1 TAPPRAAMRIPVTE
15 GPTMRPAC
23 QGMEPRAMALGRRS
37 RSTSCGTS
45 AMRLGSSKARKTLLS
60 AAGARGGAS
69 RRQPN
74 EVRRSAGPEPGE
86 EERGAEHEGHQ
97 GLRRHEEP
105 EPVDTIGE
113 HAAAELEEDEGHALG
128 EAEIGQGEGIAADFP
143 GHPREGRVLGAVA
156 EHVED
161 EAE

>member
-1 TAPPRAAMRIPVTE
+1 MPKPTAPPRAAMRIPVTE

-45 AMRLGSSKARKTLLS
+45 AMRLGSSGRRERN
-60 AAGARGGAS
+60 AAGLVEGAEAVAQRGEGEED
-69 RRQPN
+69 REPRQA
-74 EVRRSAGPEPGE
+74 EHGE

-128 EAEIGQGEGIAADFP
+128 EAEIGQ
-143 GHPREGRVLGAVA
+143 
-156 EHVED
+156 
-161 EAE
+161 